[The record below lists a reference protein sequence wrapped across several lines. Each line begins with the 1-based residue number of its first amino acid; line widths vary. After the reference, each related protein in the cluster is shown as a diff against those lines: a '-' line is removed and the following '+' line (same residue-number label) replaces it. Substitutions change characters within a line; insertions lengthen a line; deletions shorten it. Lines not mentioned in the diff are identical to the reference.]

1 MLNFFT
7 NRNRNTPSMHFFVK
21 EIDSTAQGQFTII
34 PDETWRVTHTCIETP
49 HGTLKVKKYVIVREG
64 PLVGIQF
71 TVKGTLDLSNLSSIL
86 GKQDISTLALMRQ
99 PHNVWLWA
107 YAFDKSNVPIVN
119 FCGNDE
125 LDGLTHFVS
134 EIE

>member
-1 MLNFFT
+1 MK
-7 NRNRNTPSMHFFVK
+7 FFVK
-21 EIDSTAQGQFTII
+21 EIDSTANGQFTTI
-34 PDETWRVTHTCIETP
+34 PNETWIVTPSYIETP
-49 HGTLKVKKYVIVREG
+49 HGTLKVKKYIIRRNG

-71 TVKGTLDLSNLSSIL
+71 TVKGTLDLSSLSSIL
-86 GKQDISTLALMRQ
+86 GKQDISTLAIMRQ

-107 YAFDKSNVPIVN
+107 YAFGTSNVPIVN

-125 LDGLTHFVS
+125 LDGLANFVS